1 MVPRRPKIWCHIA
14 AGIPRSLIQ
23 PSVYHSRSN
32 LHKDSPLSEIV
43 KLLKIYH
50 NEATQTYR
58 SNLTRREQ
66 EGLKKLLHLKNKL
79 RFMVGEKCGSFVV
92 VPQSLDKKIIDN
104 TLSDSTTYTET
115 TAAAF
120 RRACEKVRE
129 TILTVVKPRLGS
141 SVAKGLLDLHPVVPA
156 FYCLVK
162 THKLPSSTAPSQ
174 LSANEIKARPIVA
187 SCGGPSDRLSWLL
200 VQLLSPLLQFVRA
213 HIVNVDAFLSSLS
226 ECQVPPTAAYAS
238 FDVVSLYT
246 NVDNNSAIRA
256 VIHLFEQNQSLIP
269 NMGFSAGDI
278 TIMIEAVLSCN
289 VFRFGNKLFE
299 QIRGL
304 SKGNRIAPLLAI
316 IFLDQIEK
324 MSLTS
329 GILLYK
335 RYIDDVFVVGTT
347 GMEVEAT
354 FDRLNA
360 FDQHVSYTIERPD
373 DEEYLPFLNTKV
385 RIVQGQKEH
394 VWYKK
399 AASSNILVHARSAHP
414 HFIKAN
420 VVRNLIRTKDKLCT
434 TKDLEVEKT
443 ISLILEENGYNGNPT
458 TTWLPHATLDGL
470 PLILPYVGEH
480 PARAVNEVVK
490 RSGLPI
496 RLVFR
501 PPPTL
506 KHLLTST
513 RIYEDKCPEVDCQY
527 CTKEEKICQLRG
539 TVYLIRCEGCGE
551 KYVGETMRPLR
562 RRLDEHRRAQH

>member
-1 MVPRRPKIWCHIA
+1 
-14 AGIPRSLIQ
+14 
-23 PSVYHSRSN
+23 
-32 LHKDSPLSEIV
+32 
-43 KLLKIYH
+43 
-50 NEATQTYR
+50 
-58 SNLTRREQ
+58 
-66 EGLKKLLHLKNKL
+66 
-79 RFMVGEKCGSFVV
+79 
-92 VPQSLDKKIIDN
+92 
-104 TLSDSTTYTET
+104 
-115 TAAAF
+115 
-120 RRACEKVRE
+120 
-129 TILTVVKPRLGS
+129 
-141 SVAKGLLDLHPVVPA
+141 
-156 FYCLVK
+156 
-162 THKLPSSTAPSQ
+162 
-174 LSANEIKARPIVA
+174 
-187 SCGGPSDRLSWLL
+187 
-200 VQLLSPLLQFVRA
+200 
-213 HIVNVDAFLSSLS
+213 
-226 ECQVPPTAAYAS
+226 
-238 FDVVSLYT
+238 
-246 NVDNNSAIRA
+246 
-256 VIHLFEQNQSLIP
+256 
-269 NMGFSAGDI
+269 MGFSAGDI

-289 VFRFGNKLFE
+289 VFRFENKLFE

-304 SKGNRIAPLLAI
+304 SMGNRIAPLLAI

-354 FDRLNA
+354 LDRLNA

-373 DEEYLPFLNTKV
+373 DEGYLPFLNTKV
-385 RIVQGQKEH
+385 RIVRGQKEH

-399 AASSNILVHARSAHP
+399 AASANILVHARSAHP

-443 ISLILEENGYNGNPT
+443 ISRILEENGYNGNPT

-539 TVYLIRCEGCGE
+539 TVYLIRCEGASRSFLVVSIAFPVFLAGLAILGYELYSKAQNERNELVQRLVRDVKEIGLLAIFPGTAVLVVAVVLLRLHQLRILRIYQNRKSVDDYLAIGSKRIIE
-551 KYVGETMRPLR
+551 KHQIPFHRDVASACYFSDEKTDFARMLTQVLIGNMQIENKRFLIDDDGFRANNYRSYMLNETSTPP
-562 RRLDEHRRAQH
+562 RL